1 MPGTKIRCAAVTPS
15 EMERWSKA
23 ERLREQMG
31 PWVYAQDVFSMQRS
45 NSHIRVFTPPV
56 GQAGLEP
63 AVWAGYLW
71 PIYSRLPSPLGALTL
86 VDVIQLLEFR

>member
-1 MPGTKIRCAAVTPS
+1 MKLKGCA
-15 EMERWSKA
+15 SKW
-23 ERLREQMG
+23 
-31 PWVYAQDVFSMQRS
+31 PWGYAQDVFSMQRS

>member
-1 MPGTKIRCAAVTPS
+1 
-15 EMERWSKA
+15 
-23 ERLREQMG
+23 MG
-31 PWVYAQDVFSMQRS
+31 PWVYAQDVFSVQRS
-45 NSHIRVFTPPV
+45 SSHIRVFTPPV

-86 VDVIQLLEFR
+86 VDVIQLLAFR

>member
-1 MPGTKIRCAAVTPS
+1 
-15 EMERWSKA
+15 
-23 ERLREQMG
+23 MG

-86 VDVIQLLEFR
+86 VDVIQLLESSGDRARTCNLGIRSPPLYPLSYTGSE